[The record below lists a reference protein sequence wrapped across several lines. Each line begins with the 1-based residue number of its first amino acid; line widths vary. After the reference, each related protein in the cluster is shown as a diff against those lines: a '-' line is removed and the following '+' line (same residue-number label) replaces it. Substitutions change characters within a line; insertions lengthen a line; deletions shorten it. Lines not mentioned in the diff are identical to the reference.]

1 MRSRPVRGRRLAAP
15 LRREFAS
22 GLRCLRAHPA
32 SPCGRKEA
40 PCASP
45 GGAFGHVGTCEHTRT
60 RGRAHGGEPLAS
72 ALRPSLRRFAA
83 CGPCAVDGPGFES
96 RVADVPPRSEGQAG
110 RPWTELPRFR
120 RFCASWS
127 SPAERCMKSAWSQPT
142 ISYHLQF
149 KIKNRGDF
157 VHPRS
162 PIRSRG
168 AAGGTVDACG
178 PCAVRGPALL
188 QTAWRAV
195 GATGTPVRFA
205 ILAAWTNDANTIIRT
220 ASRSPT
226 PSPTATRAASNA
238 WKMRAKPW
246 PGMTRLPPRAS
257 SARGAAAPRST
268 APCAPSTPRRGRA
281 RRPTS
286 SNASSA
292 NWTACRRCR
301 ACTCGRTSPARSS
314 MWARRNSCVPAC
326 AST

>member
-1 MRSRPVRGRRLAAP
+1 MGENPLLRL
-15 LRREFAS
+15 S
-22 GLRCLRAHPA
+22 GLRCAVSPPAGLARSTVPGSNRAWPTCR
-32 SPCGRKEA
+32 PVPRDKQGGRGQNCLDSVDSA
-40 PCASP
+40 PLGS
-45 GGAFGHVGTCEHTRT
+45 F
-60 RGRAHGGEPLAS
+60 
-72 ALRPSLRRFAA
+72 
-83 CGPCAVDGPGFES
+83 
-96 RVADVPPRSEGQAG
+96 
-110 RPWTELPRFR
+110 
-120 RFCASWS
+120 
-127 SPAERCMKSAWSQPT
+127 PAERCMESAWSQPT
-142 ISYHLQF
+142 ISYYLQS

-178 PCAVRGPALL
+178 PCAVQGPALL

-257 SARGAAAPRST
+257 SARGGGAPRST

>member
-1 MRSRPVRGRRLAAP
+1 MRSRPAAAG
-15 LRREFAS
+15 LRRPCGTS
-22 GLRCLRAHPA
+22 SPA
-32 SPCGRKEA
+32 ACGACVRTRRRSCGRKEA

-72 ALRPSLRRFAA
+72 AFRPSLRRFAA
-83 CGPCAVDGPGFES
+83 CGTCAVHGPGFES

-127 SPAERCMKSAWSQPT
+127 SPAERCMESAWSQPT
-142 ISYHLQF
+142 ISDYLQI

-178 PCAVRGPALL
+178 PCSVHGPALL

-205 ILAAWTNDANTIIRT
+205 ILAGMDERREHHNQNGEPFADSFSDA
-220 ASRSPT
+220 
-226 PSPTATRAASNA
+226 
-238 WKMRAKPW
+238 
-246 PGMTRLPPRAS
+246 
-257 SARGAAAPRST
+257 
-268 APCAPSTPRRGRA
+268 RRGRL
-281 RRPTS
+281 RTPGR
-286 SNASSA
+286 
-292 NWTACRRCR
+292 
-301 ACTCGRTSPARSS
+301 CGRSRGLG
-314 MWARRNSCVPAC
+314 
-326 AST
+326 